1 MKKHFFNV
9 IAALALVC
17 GVFAFSGC
25 TDYEED
31 INAINDR
38 LDNLETG
45 QLASLEEQ
53 LKNMNEAISDANDL
67 IDILNGNVGDLQDMD
82 EGLQKQ
88 IDLIND
94 NIETVEGNIA
104 EINTKLSEQEN
115 RLNGRIDDAVD
126 QIADV
131 EKELLAAIE
140 QLKKELND
148 AINSGSV
155 DVEESIARINE
166 KIADLTNQVNNL
178 NSVIQNGDEAN
189 RVRIDALADQI
200 KNDKVELQDLIAK
213 GDEAN
218 LAEIN
223 KLSKRIDD
231 NYNTLVNHIGRVD
244 LRIDSLKS
252 SLSAI
257 ESEFNVKIDGIN
269 GVLDEFRGEFA
280 EVAAD
285 IEEINGRINELD
297 EQLQYQMELLGG
309 LTENVAAIEAAVEAL
324 QKLHGEDIADLQAA
338 VDSIKNDYL
347 TVDAAELTFSQ
358 IFGDILALQNRMS
371 SVETGLKA
379 LEDLNIAERLKQ
391 LESDYA
397 GLSGKFDDYIENLET
412 IVIPGLE
419 DKINAAHNAADEA
432 MAYAKEVN
440 DKLTTVAGELDNLV
454 KALGIYAKGGLEDKI
469 GQLETMDETLKLKM
483 LDLEKRLQEEFN
495 GKIGDLATSVA
506 EEISGLQLSIEKLAE
521 ELRGAI
527 DQLEQNKLDRSE
539 FEAYMKDLGAQL
551 EETEGQLR
559 EDMAKGL
566 ADLTQKLEQNVAEI
580 NKRIDEIDKRLKTL
594 EENFEDL
601 KNDVDNIGNKVD
613 DWTEAN
619 DLTISEL
626 INRIQSLVFVP
637 EYKDG
642 MASSYAYTVAGQA
655 VSETQNVIATF
666 QVKPNELA
674 ADIVA
679 AAKEGNVTLSAVPVI
694 NRTAAGESTD
704 ISGEDIK
711 VKLGEFPGRVEIEA
725 LVPRNM
731 QNFYIALTVCDKD
744 KPEGS
749 HVTSEYVEVERQNT
763 SLDGN
768 YALVNAEDNRTV
780 YDYTT
785 AHFERQWKD
794 YPGEVAFYE
803 GYDLKFNYGG
813 EYVEISEAEKAL
825 FLPEGSLALEYT
837 FSTSDPYGY
846 LGINVARDE
855 EKGYGAVASMKE
867 NPVNNVGD
875 KITVY
880 NTFYYNSSYNTVG
893 EVSGETTYEIT
904 NVRYTLNL
912 QLMAWGDEQR
922 IPWTYERAVDHKILY
937 NGTQEPLFLDEAA
950 ILNWE
955 TDYAGKDGAAENIEE
970 LLKNGTPR
978 FEKFDRT
985 VEGGQAED
993 LLRAADLNA
1002 SDIVGEGNVVI
1013 EVSSRLAAQVVDVT
1027 IDGYQFEKGRDVRY
1041 DIQKVYTDDNA
1052 HSEVVINLTY
1062 TLGEMPVDR
1071 EFNLAEEV
1079 GLDQL
1084 GIPFIASDMIEIML
1098 GEENAAHTY
1107 YKDITPMEWA
1117 YPAEGGFFKD
1127 FEDFRQSLY
1136 DNNASEYGVAR
1147 IYTVFTEKYNDDLR
1161 KWEPLEDFSGN
1172 PIAKE
1177 DVELLSN
1184 YWTFLSILNE
1194 PADAKEESIRV
1205 SSSNIAKIGDQF
1217 RFTTKIETWYG
1228 VDYTFTTEA
1237 VVDAPSY
1244 SLIYVDAF
1252 AKGGNVYL
1260 RSYVDNQ
1267 QNRYVIDPIDF
1278 SKYLNVTGTEGSDDV
1293 LKVKFERKTQW
1304 DPEHGYNH
1312 VPNPS
1317 PWAVRVDNAE
1327 GTLGSSTIDWN
1338 SGYTALD
1345 YKLEAVLYVEVHGQE
1360 IEVNRLPLNLYAI
1373 DPIALSADENISLTR
1388 PVGKNLVVKPWQYL
1402 TINGVVEYDG
1412 NENNIAE
1419 YKNLAQAPETTTNGE
1434 DIGNGPV
1441 EYWQITSINEGTLVP
1456 YGGELTFDAANM
1468 RLINA
1473 ASGVP
1478 VENQSQLFS
1487 YDPTLGT
1494 ITFTNDFASL
1504 QEDVKL
1510 IVPAKVTY
1518 TLDGGGVW
1526 SKTCDIEMTIP
1537 QER

>member
-53 LKNMNEAISDANDL
+53 LKNMNEAIRGANEL
-67 IDILNGNVGDLQDMD
+67 IDILNGNVGDLQNVDK
-82 EGLQKQ
+82 ELREQ
-88 IDLIND
+88 IAELNGD
-94 NIETVEGNIA
+94 IETVEGNIA
-104 EINTKLSEQEN
+104 DINTKLSEQEKK
-115 RLNGRIDDAVD
+115 LDGHIDYAVD
-126 QIADV
+126 KIADV

-140 QLKKELND
+140 QLNKELND

-155 DVEESIARINE
+155 DVEESITRINE
-166 KIADLTNQVNNL
+166 RIDDLINQVNNL
-178 NSVIQNGDEAN
+178 NTTSGENS
-189 RVRIDALADQI
+189 ADIKDLYQQI
-200 KNDKVELQDLIAK
+200 KNDKAELTKLIY
-213 GDEAN
+213 EQHN
-218 LAEIN
+218 IN
-223 KLSKRIDD
+223 SKKINELSDRIND

-297 EQLQYQMELLGG
+297 EQLQYQMELLAG
-309 LTENVAAIEAAVEAL
+309 LTENVAAIDAAVKAL
-324 QKLHGEDIADLQAA
+324 QKLHGEDIADLQDA
-338 VDSIKNDYL
+338 VDSIKNNYL
-347 TVDAAELTFSQ
+347 TVDSAEVTFSQ
-358 IFGDILALQNRMS
+358 IFGDILALQDRMS

-379 LEDLNIAERLKQ
+379 LEDLNIAERLNQ

-495 GKIGDLATSVA
+495 GKIGDLSTYVA
-506 EEISGLQLSIEKLAE
+506 EEISGLQRSINELAE

-527 DQLEQNKLDRSE
+527 DQLEKNKLDRSE

-580 NKRIDEIDKRLKTL
+580 NKRIDEIDERLKTL

-711 VKLGEFPGRVEIEA
+711 VELGEFPGRVEIEA

-768 YALVNAEDNRTV
+768 YALVKAEDNRTV

-785 AHFERQWKD
+785 AHFERQWSE

-912 QLMAWGDEQR
+912 RLMAWGDEQR
-922 IPWTYERAVDHKILY
+922 IPWTYERAVEHKILY

-993 LLRAADLNA
+993 LLRGAADLNA

-1071 EFNLAEEV
+1071 TKANRNAI
-1079 GLDQL
+1079 DL
-1084 GIPFIASDMIEIML
+1084 GNQSIPFIGSSKYFKDL
-1098 GEENAAHTY
+1098 GSVPFDN
-1107 YKDITPMEWA
+1107 A
-1117 YPAEGGFFKD
+1117 YPGDEFFKD
-1127 FEDFRQSLY
+1127 KNAFIASLADNGSAYGATDY
-1136 DNNASEYGVAR
+1136 D
-1147 IYTVFTEKYNDDLR
+1147 YTTLAWRVLDNYPYQEALGKGSNIPYDDL
-1161 KWEPLEDFSGN
+1161 
-1172 PIAKE
+1172 
-1177 DVELLSN
+1177 
-1184 YWTFLSILNE
+1184 WTFLGILKENHPNE
-1194 PADAKEESIRV
+1194 TDEPNPAYIRI
-1205 SSSNIAKIGDQF
+1205 SSKDIDKFGDEF
-1217 RFTTKIETWYG
+1217 NFTTTVETWYG
-1228 VDYTFTTEA
+1228 VTYEFNATATIDNP
-1237 VVDAPSY
+1237 VY
-1244 SLIYVDAF
+1244 SLEFDEGVVVSTGEFTGHAYLGGQIPTSGDYAGKYSFPVVRLNEYFHVENYDGQDNLRVRFEPITKENALTGYVNVPIPTEPDVKVNPDGSLDMSDLDWNGFTGRDYDFNAILYVTIDGGSKVEFTPKKVTITATDPIELLFDGEDEHMANGFDRKYGKDLEVKAWQYVDIMALVQDNINPDNRVWRNI
-1252 AKGGNVYL
+1252 AEVETGGEREHEYYEFDGPTGL
-1260 RSYVDNQ
+1260 SESYYMKAYDAVLKFCDKSEVVVEVQ
-1267 QNRYVIDPIDF
+1267 DGGTYTGIWDFDP
-1278 SKYLNVTGTEGSDDV
+1278 VTGIFTFDG
-1293 LKVKFERKTQW
+1293 
-1304 DPEHGYNH
+1304 
-1312 VPNPS
+1312 
-1317 PWAVRVDNAE
+1317 DN
-1327 GTLGSSTIDWN
+1327 LMLQNNLQVTIKASID
-1338 SGYTALD
+1338 YQLD
-1345 YKLEAVLYVEVHGQE
+1345 Y
-1360 IEVNRLPLNLYAI
+1360 
-1373 DPIALSADENISLTR
+1373 
-1388 PVGKNLVVKPWQYL
+1388 
-1402 TINGVVEYDG
+1402 NGVVATDKAHEG
-1412 NENNIAE
+1412 NNKNIEIKFTIKAE
-1419 YKNLAQAPETTTNGE
+1419 K
-1434 DIGNGPV
+1434 
-1441 EYWQITSINEGTLVP
+1441 
-1456 YGGELTFDAANM
+1456 
-1468 RLINA
+1468 
-1473 ASGVP
+1473 
-1478 VENQSQLFS
+1478 
-1487 YDPTLGT
+1487 
-1494 ITFTNDFASL
+1494 
-1504 QEDVKL
+1504 
-1510 IVPAKVTY
+1510 
-1518 TLDGGGVW
+1518 
-1526 SKTCDIEMTIP
+1526 
-1537 QER
+1537 

>member
-53 LKNMNEAISDANDL
+53 LKNMNEAIRGANEL
-67 IDILNGNVGDLQDMD
+67 IDILNGNVGDLQNVDK
-82 EGLQKQ
+82 ELREQ
-88 IDLIND
+88 IAELNGD
-94 NIETVEGNIA
+94 IETVEGNIA
-104 EINTKLSEQEN
+104 DINTKLSEQEKK
-115 RLNGRIDDAVD
+115 LDGHIDYAVD
-126 QIADV
+126 KIADV

-140 QLKKELND
+140 QLNKELND

-155 DVEESIARINE
+155 DVEESITRINE
-166 KIADLTNQVNNL
+166 RIDDLINQVNNL
-178 NSVIQNGDEAN
+178 NTTSGENS
-189 RVRIDALADQI
+189 ADIKDLYQQI
-200 KNDKVELQDLIAK
+200 KNDKAELTKLIY
-213 GDEAN
+213 EQHN
-218 LAEIN
+218 IN
-223 KLSKRIDD
+223 SGKINELSKKIDD

-297 EQLQYQMELLGG
+297 EQLQYQMELLAG
-309 LTENVAAIEAAVEAL
+309 LTENVAAIDAAVKAL
-324 QKLHGEDIADLQAA
+324 QKLHGEDIADLQDA
-338 VDSIKNDYL
+338 VDSIKNNYL
-347 TVDAAELTFSQ
+347 TVDSAEVTFSQ
-358 IFGDILALQNRMS
+358 IFGDILALQDRMS

-379 LEDLNIAERLKQ
+379 LEDLNIAERLNQ

-495 GKIGDLATSVA
+495 GKIGDLSTYVA
-506 EEISGLQLSIEKLAE
+506 EEISGLQRSINELAE

-527 DQLEQNKLDRSE
+527 DQLEKNKLDRSE

-580 NKRIDEIDKRLKTL
+580 NKRIDEIDERLKTL

-711 VKLGEFPGRVEIEA
+711 VELGEFPGRVEIEA

-768 YALVNAEDNRTV
+768 YALVKAEDNRTV

-785 AHFERQWKD
+785 AHFERQWSE

-912 QLMAWGDEQR
+912 RLMAWGDEQR
-922 IPWTYERAVDHKILY
+922 IPWTYERAVEHKILY

-993 LLRAADLNA
+993 LLRGAADLNA

-1071 EFNLAEEV
+1071 TKANRNAI
-1079 GLDQL
+1079 DL
-1084 GIPFIASDMIEIML
+1084 GNQSIPFIGSSKYFKDL
-1098 GEENAAHTY
+1098 GSVPFDN
-1107 YKDITPMEWA
+1107 A
-1117 YPAEGGFFKD
+1117 YPGDEFFKD
-1127 FEDFRQSLY
+1127 KNAFIASLADNGSAYGATDY
-1136 DNNASEYGVAR
+1136 D
-1147 IYTVFTEKYNDDLR
+1147 YTTLAWRVLDNYPYQEALGKGSNIPYDDL
-1161 KWEPLEDFSGN
+1161 
-1172 PIAKE
+1172 
-1177 DVELLSN
+1177 
-1184 YWTFLSILNE
+1184 WTFLGILKENHPNE
-1194 PADAKEESIRV
+1194 TDEPNPAYIRI
-1205 SSSNIAKIGDQF
+1205 SSKDIDKFGDEF
-1217 RFTTKIETWYG
+1217 NFTTTVETWYG
-1228 VDYTFTTEA
+1228 VTYEFNATATIDNP
-1237 VVDAPSY
+1237 VY
-1244 SLIYVDAF
+1244 SLEFDEGVVVSTGEFTGHAYLGGQIPTSGDYAGKYSFPVVRLNEYFHVENYDGQDNLRVRFEPITKENALTGYVNVPIPTEPDVKVNPDGSLDMSDLDWNGFTGRDYDFNAILYVTIDGGSKVEFTPKKVTITATDPIELLFDGEDEHMANGFDRKYGKDLEVKAWQYVDIMALVQDNINPDNRVWRNI
-1252 AKGGNVYL
+1252 AEVETGGEREHEYYEFDGPTGL
-1260 RSYVDNQ
+1260 SESYYMKAYDAVLKFCDKSEVVVEVQ
-1267 QNRYVIDPIDF
+1267 DGGTYTGIWDFDP
-1278 SKYLNVTGTEGSDDV
+1278 VTGIFTFDG
-1293 LKVKFERKTQW
+1293 
-1304 DPEHGYNH
+1304 
-1312 VPNPS
+1312 
-1317 PWAVRVDNAE
+1317 DN
-1327 GTLGSSTIDWN
+1327 LMLQNNLQVTIKASIN
-1338 SGYTALD
+1338 YQLD
-1345 YKLEAVLYVEVHGQE
+1345 Y
-1360 IEVNRLPLNLYAI
+1360 
-1373 DPIALSADENISLTR
+1373 
-1388 PVGKNLVVKPWQYL
+1388 
-1402 TINGVVEYDG
+1402 NGVVATDKAHEG
-1412 NENNIAE
+1412 NNKNIEIKFTIKAE
-1419 YKNLAQAPETTTNGE
+1419 K
-1434 DIGNGPV
+1434 
-1441 EYWQITSINEGTLVP
+1441 
-1456 YGGELTFDAANM
+1456 
-1468 RLINA
+1468 
-1473 ASGVP
+1473 
-1478 VENQSQLFS
+1478 
-1487 YDPTLGT
+1487 
-1494 ITFTNDFASL
+1494 
-1504 QEDVKL
+1504 
-1510 IVPAKVTY
+1510 
-1518 TLDGGGVW
+1518 
-1526 SKTCDIEMTIP
+1526 
-1537 QER
+1537 

>member
-67 IDILNGNVGDLQDMD
+67 IDILNKNVGNLETVDDDLRI
-82 EGLQKQ
+82 Q
-88 IDLIND
+88 INELED
-94 NIETVEGNIA
+94 NIKTVEGNIA
-104 EINTKLSEQEN
+104 EINEKLSDQEN
-115 RLNGRIDDAVD
+115 MLNGRIDDAVD

-189 RVRIDALADQI
+189 RARIDALADQI
-200 KNDKVELQDLIAK
+200 KADKEELKDLIAK

-218 LAEIN
+218 LAKIN
-223 KLSKRIDD
+223 ELSKRIDD

-297 EQLQYQMELLGG
+297 EQLQYQMELLAG
-309 LTENVAAIEAAVEAL
+309 LTENVAAIDAAVKAL

-338 VDSIKNDYL
+338 VDSIKNNYL
-347 TVDAAELTFSQ
+347 TVDSAEVTFSQ

-379 LEDLNIAERLKQ
+379 LEDLNIAERLNQ

-397 GLSGKFDDYIENLET
+397 GLSGKFDDYIKNLET

-469 GQLETMDETLKLKM
+469 GQLETMDETLKQKM

-495 GKIGDLATSVA
+495 GKIDDLATSVA

-527 DQLEQNKLDRSE
+527 DQLEKNKLDRSE
-539 FEAYMKDLGAQL
+539 FEAYMRDLGAQL

-580 NKRIDEIDKRLKTL
+580 NKRIDEIDERLKTL

-711 VKLGEFPGRVEIEA
+711 VELGEFPGRVEIEA

-780 YDYTT
+780 YDYNT
-785 AHFERQWKD
+785 AHFERQWSE

-813 EYVEISEAEKAL
+813 EYVEISEAEEAL

-993 LLRAADLNA
+993 LLRDADLNA

-1041 DIQKVYTDDNA
+1041 DIQKVYTDNNA

-1071 EFNLAEEV
+1071 TKANRNAI
-1079 GLDQL
+1079 DL
-1084 GIPFIASDMIEIML
+1084 GNQSIPFIGSSKYFKDL
-1098 GEENAAHTY
+1098 GSVPFDN
-1107 YKDITPMEWA
+1107 A
-1117 YPAEGGFFKD
+1117 YPGDEFFKD
-1127 FEDFRQSLY
+1127 KNAFIASLADNGSAYGATDY
-1136 DNNASEYGVAR
+1136 D
-1147 IYTVFTEKYNDDLR
+1147 YTTLAWRVLDNYPYQEALGKGSNIPYDDL
-1161 KWEPLEDFSGN
+1161 
-1172 PIAKE
+1172 
-1177 DVELLSN
+1177 
-1184 YWTFLSILNE
+1184 WTFLGILKENHPNE
-1194 PADAKEESIRV
+1194 TDEPNPAYIRI
-1205 SSSNIAKIGDQF
+1205 SSKDIDKFGDEF
-1217 RFTTKIETWYG
+1217 NFTTTVETWYG
-1228 VDYTFTTEA
+1228 VTYEFNATATIDNP
-1237 VVDAPSY
+1237 VY
-1244 SLIYVDAF
+1244 SLEFDEGVVVSTGEFTGRAYLGGQIPTSGDHAGKYSFPVVRLNEYFHVENYDGQDNLRVRFEPITKENALTGYV
-1252 AKGGNVYL
+1252 NV
-1260 RSYVDNQ
+1260 
-1267 QNRYVIDPIDF
+1267 P
-1278 SKYLNVTGTEGSDDV
+1278 T
-1293 LKVKFERKTQW
+1293 
-1304 DPEHGYNH
+1304 P
-1312 VPNPS
+1312 
-1317 PWAVRVDNAE
+1317 
-1327 GTLGSSTIDWN
+1327 
-1338 SGYTALD
+1338 TALD
-1345 YKLEAVLYVEVHGQE
+1345 VKVNPDGSLDMSDLDWNGFTGRDYDFNAILYVTIEGGSKVEFTPKKVTITATDPIELLFDGEDEHMANGFDRKYGTDLEVKAWQYVDIMALVQDNINPDNRVWRNIAEVETGGEREHEYYTFYGPTGLSESYYMKAYDAVLSFCDKSEVVVEVQDGGTYTG
-1360 IEVNRLPLNLYAI
+1360 IWDFDPVTGIFTFDGDNLMLQNNLQVTIKASI
-1373 DPIALSADENISLTR
+1373 DYQLD
-1388 PVGKNLVVKPWQYL
+1388 Y
-1402 TINGVVEYDG
+1402 NGVVATDKAHEG
-1412 NENNIAE
+1412 NNKNIEIKFTIKAE
-1419 YKNLAQAPETTTNGE
+1419 K
-1434 DIGNGPV
+1434 
-1441 EYWQITSINEGTLVP
+1441 
-1456 YGGELTFDAANM
+1456 
-1468 RLINA
+1468 
-1473 ASGVP
+1473 
-1478 VENQSQLFS
+1478 
-1487 YDPTLGT
+1487 
-1494 ITFTNDFASL
+1494 
-1504 QEDVKL
+1504 
-1510 IVPAKVTY
+1510 
-1518 TLDGGGVW
+1518 
-1526 SKTCDIEMTIP
+1526 
-1537 QER
+1537 